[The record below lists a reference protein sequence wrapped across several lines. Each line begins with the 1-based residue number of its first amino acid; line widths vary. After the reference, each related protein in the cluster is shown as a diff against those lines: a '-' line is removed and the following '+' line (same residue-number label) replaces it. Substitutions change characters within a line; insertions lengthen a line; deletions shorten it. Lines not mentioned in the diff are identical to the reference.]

1 MATRRDAREW
11 ALQIL
16 FGLDLNP
23 RKDIDTVI
31 EDFLSKTNIDER
43 SRDFMETLVYGVC
56 KEKQN
61 LDTML
66 QRYAEHWKMK
76 RMRVVDRN
84 ILRIALFELLN
95 LKDIPQAVIINEA
108 VDVAKYFST
117 DASGGFVNGI
127 LDKARQDI
135 PSEGK

>member
-31 EDFLSKTNIDER
+31 EDFLSETNIDER